1 MKIGALLIFT
11 LLTVAGQSQN
21 TINSYKYVL
30 VPQKFGFLNSD
41 DEYGL
46 NSTTKSLLEQ
56 KGFTVFWSNGNL
68 PQALAANRCTALL
81 VEVTQ
86 RKALFTTNL
95 TLLLKD
101 CSGNIIFKG
110 KEGRSWEKEFPVAYG
125 EALKNAFT
133 SLNALPYKYDSTLSA
148 QAQQPAAASTAAATS
163 AASTLAAT
171 PAASATSTTSPTSPA
186 SVAAPASATPPTTS
200 ASPASLSSSQVPVSP
215 QVAAADISGT
225 LYAQVTPNGY
235 QLIDTVPRR
244 VLTLLKTSVQDCYLA
259 GAGPG
264 ALNGIVFKKNG
275 EWFFEYYKEGA
286 LVSQKLAIKF

>member
-1 MKIGALLIFT
+1 MKIGPLLIFT

-30 VPQKFGFLNSD
+30 LPPKFGFLSSE

-46 NSTTKSLLEQ
+46 NTAAKSLLEQ

-68 PQALAANRCTALL
+68 PQNLAANRCTALL

-95 TLLLKD
+95 TILLKD
-101 CSGNIIFKG
+101 CSDNIIFKG
-110 KEGRSWEKEFPVAYG
+110 KEGRSWEKEFPVAYN
-125 EALKNAFT
+125 EALKNAFA
-133 SLNALPYKYDSTLSA
+133 SLKDLPYKYDSTLST
-148 QAQQPAAASTAAATS
+148 QAQQSAATS
-163 AASTLAAT
+163 TAPPAGMTT
-171 PAASATSTTSPTSPA
+171 PAVATAPAVVTSTT
-186 SVAAPASATPPTTS
+186 APASIP
-200 ASPASLSSSQVPVSP
+200 SPQTPVSAP
-215 QVAAADISGT
+215 VSAADISGT

-235 QLIDTVPRR
+235 QLIDTVPKK

-259 GAGPG
+259 EPGAGAG
-264 ALNGIVFKKNG
+264 SSNGIVFKKNG
-275 EWFFEYYKEGA
+275 EWFFEYYKDGA